1 MGRKI
6 AIYVFAVLLFLFSA
20 GPVLLTLVGGII
32 PEKVLL
38 SVPPRLFSMKPT
50 LSYYEY
56 IFTGKVPEAYEE
68 RGALRAMVSEE
79 ARLIPRAMLNS
90 ATVALAVMAA
100 NMVFGS
106 MAAYAFARIRFRG
119 KSPTFMG
126 IIMCRLVP
134 ASALVVP
141 FYMIIQA
148 LGLLD
153 TKLALI
159 LVHTLLTLPFT
170 VLILTMFFRR
180 VPVEIE
186 ESAVV
191 DGAKPLQVF
200 WKITLPLSASSMVA
214 TGLFS
219 FMLSYSEFMYSL
231 VLGGSQRSRTLPV
244 VMTSLIYNPDMIW
257 GMLMSGVFLTLI
269 PSLILAILVWK
280 FVVENIILG
289 AMKY

>member
-1 MGRKI
+1 MARKI
-6 AIYVFAVLLFLFSA
+6 AIYFFAVVLFLFSA
-20 GPVLLTLVGGII
+20 GPVLLTLFGGVI

-38 SVPPRLFSMKPT
+38 AVPPRWFSMKPT
-50 LSYYEY
+50 LAYYEY
-56 IFTGKVPEAYEE
+56 IFTGKVPASYEE
-68 RGALRAMVSEE
+68 RGAQRAMVSEE

-90 ATVALAVMAA
+90 ATVALAVMAV
-100 NMVFGS
+100 NIVFGS
-106 MAAYAFARIRFRG
+106 MAAYAFARFRFRG

-126 IIMCRLVP
+126 IVMCRLVP

-141 FYMIIQA
+141 FYLTVQA

-153 TKLALI
+153 TKLALV
-159 LVHTLLTLPFT
+159 LVHALFTLPFT
-170 VLILTMFFRR
+170 VLILTIFFRR
-180 VPVEIE
+180 IPVEIE

-191 DGAKPLQVF
+191 DGAQPLQVF
-200 WKITLPLSASSMVA
+200 WKITLPLSAASMVA
-214 TGLFS
+214 TGLFA

-257 GMLMSGVFLTLI
+257 GMIMSAVFLTLI
-269 PSLILAILVWK
+269 PSLILAIVVWK

-289 AMKY
+289 ASKY

>member
-90 ATVALAVMAA
+90 ATVALAVMAM

-134 ASALVVP
+134 ASTLVVP
-141 FYMIIQA
+141 FYLIIQA

-257 GMLMSGVFLTLI
+257 GMLMSGVFLALI

>member
-6 AIYVFAVLLFLFSA
+6 HVYIFAVLLFLFSA
-20 GPVLLTLVGGII
+20 GPLLLTLVGGII

-56 IFTGKVPEAYEE
+56 IFTGKVPEAFEE

-90 ATVALAVMAA
+90 ATVALAVMAM

-106 MAAYAFARIRFRG
+106 MAAYAFARIHFRG

-141 FYMIIQA
+141 FYLLIQA
-148 LGLLD
+148 FGLLD

-180 VPVEIE
+180 VPAEIE

-191 DGAKPLQVF
+191 DGAKPVQVF
-200 WKITLPLSASSMVA
+200 WRITLPLSASSMVA
-214 TGLFS
+214 TGLFA

-269 PSLILAILVWK
+269 PSLILAIVVWK

>member
-50 LSYYEY
+50 LSYYKY

-90 ATVALAVMAA
+90 ATVALAVMAM

-119 KSPTFMG
+119 KSLTFMG

-141 FYMIIQA
+141 FYLIIQA

-257 GMLMSGVFLTLI
+257 GMLMSGVFLALI

>member
-1 MGRKI
+1 MAKKI
-6 AIYVFAVLLFLFSA
+6 AIYFFAVLLFLFSA
-20 GPVLLTLVGGII
+20 GPLLLTMVGGVV

-38 SVPPRLFSMKPT
+38 AVPPRWFSMKPT
-50 LSYYEY
+50 VAYYRY
-56 IFTGKVPEAYEE
+56 IFTGVIPASYEE
-68 RGALRAMVSEE
+68 RGAQRAMVSEE

-100 NMVFGS
+100 NIVFGS

-141 FYMIIQA
+141 FYLIVQA
-148 LGLLD
+148 FGLLD
-153 TKLALI
+153 TKIALI

-180 VPVEIE
+180 IPVEIE

-191 DGAKPLQVF
+191 DGAKPFQVF
-200 WKITLPLSASSMVA
+200 WKITLPLSAASMVA
-214 TGLFS
+214 TGLFA

-257 GMLMSGVFLTLI
+257 GMIMSGVFLTLI
-269 PSLILAILVWK
+269 PSLILAIVVWK

>member
-50 LSYYEY
+50 LSYYKY

-90 ATVALAVMAA
+90 ATVALAVMAM

-141 FYMIIQA
+141 FYLIIQA

-170 VLILTMFFRR
+170 VLILTMFFRQ

-257 GMLMSGVFLTLI
+257 GMLMSGVFLALI

-280 FVVENIILG
+280 LVVENIILG

>member
-20 GPVLLTLVGGII
+20 GPVLLTLVGGVI

-219 FMLSYSEFMYSL
+219 FMLSYSEFMFSL

-280 FVVENIILG
+280 FVVENIVLG

>member
-50 LSYYEY
+50 LSYYKY

-90 ATVALAVMAA
+90 ATVALAVMAM

-119 KSPTFMG
+119 KSLTFMG

-257 GMLMSGVFLTLI
+257 GMLMSGVFLALI

>member
-6 AIYVFAVLLFLFSA
+6 AIYIFAVLLFLFSA
-20 GPVLLTLVGGII
+20 GPVLLTLVGGVI

-90 ATVALAVMAA
+90 STVALAVMAM

-106 MAAYAFARIRFRG
+106 MAAYAFARIHFRG
-119 KSPTFMG
+119 KAPTFMG

-141 FYMIIQA
+141 FYLLVQA
-148 LGLLD
+148 FGLLD
-153 TKLALI
+153 TKIALI

-170 VLILTMFFRR
+170 ILILTMFFRR

-191 DGAKPLQVF
+191 DGAKPMQVF

-269 PSLILAILVWK
+269 PSLILAIVVWK
-280 FVVENIILG
+280 FVVENIVLG

>member
-1 MGRKI
+1 MGKKI
-6 AIYVFAVLLFLFSA
+6 AIYFFAIVLFLFSA
-20 GPVLLTLVGGII
+20 GPVILTLVGGIV

-38 SVPPRLFSMKPT
+38 SVPPRWFSMKPT
-50 LSYYEY
+50 FAYYRY
-56 IFTGKVPEAYEE
+56 IFTGKIPEAFEE
-68 RGALRAMVSEE
+68 RGADRAMVSEE
-79 ARLIPRAMLNS
+79 ARLIPKAMFTS
-90 ATVALAVMAA
+90 ATVAVAVMGV
-100 NMVFGS
+100 NMIFGS

-141 FYMIIQA
+141 FYLIIQA
-148 LGLLD
+148 FGLLD
-153 TKLALI
+153 TKLSLI
-159 LVHTLLTLPFT
+159 MVHTLLTLPFT
-170 VLILTMFFRR
+170 VLILTMFFRKI
-180 VPVEIE
+180 PVEIE

-200 WKITLPLSASSMVA
+200 WKITLPLSAASMVA
-214 TGLFS
+214 TGLFA
-219 FMLSYSEFMYSL
+219 FMISYSEFMYSL
-231 VLGGSQRSRTLPV
+231 VLGGSERSRTLPI

-257 GMLMSGVFLTLI
+257 GMIMSGVFLTLI
-269 PSLILAILVWK
+269 PSLILAILVWE

>member
-6 AIYVFAVLLFLFSA
+6 SIYVFAVLLFLFSA

-219 FMLSYSEFMYSL
+219 FMLSYSEFMFSL

-244 VMTSLIYNPDMIW
+244 VMTSLIY
-257 GMLMSGVFLTLI
+257 I

-280 FVVENIILG
+280 FVVENIVLG

>member
-1 MGRKI
+1 MGKKI
-6 AIYVFAVLLFLFSA
+6 AIYFFAILLFIFSA
-20 GPVLLTLVGGII
+20 GPVILTFVGGII

-38 SVPPRLFSMKPT
+38 SVPPRWFSMKPT
-50 LSYYEY
+50 FSYYRY
-56 IFTGKVPEAYEE
+56 IFTGKIPEAFEE
-68 RGALRAMVSEE
+68 RGAERAMVSEE
-79 ARLIPRAMLNS
+79 ARLIPKAMLTS
-90 ATVALAVMAA
+90 ATIALAVMGV

-141 FYMIIQA
+141 FYLIIQA

-153 TKLALI
+153 TKLALVM
-159 LVHTLLTLPFT
+159 VHTLLTLPFT
-170 VLILTMFFRR
+170 VLILTMFFRKI
-180 VPVEIE
+180 PVEIE

-280 FVVENIILG
+280 FVVENIVLG

>member
-1 MGRKI
+1 MGKKI
-6 AIYVFAVLLFLFSA
+6 AIYFFAIVLFLFSA
-20 GPVLLTLVGGII
+20 GPVIITLVGGIV

-38 SVPPRLFSMKPT
+38 SVPPRWFSMKPT
-50 LSYYEY
+50 FAYYRY
-56 IFTGKVPEAYEE
+56 IFTGKIPEAFEE
-68 RGALRAMVSEE
+68 RGADRAMVSEE
-79 ARLIPRAMLNS
+79 ARLIPRAMLTS
-90 ATVALAVMAA
+90 ATIAVAVMGM

-141 FYMIIQA
+141 FYLIVQA
-148 LGLLD
+148 FGLLG

-159 LVHTLLTLPFT
+159 MVHTLLTLPFT
-170 VLILTMFFRR
+170 VLILTMFFRKI
-180 VPVEIE
+180 PVEIE

-200 WKITLPLSASSMVA
+200 WKITLPLSAASMVA
-214 TGLFS
+214 TGLFA

-231 VLGGSQRSRTLPV
+231 VLGGSERSRTLPI

-257 GMLMSGVFLTLI
+257 GMIMSGVFLTLI
-269 PSLILAILVWK
+269 PSLILAIVVWK

-289 AMKY
+289 ASKY

>member
-1 MGRKI
+1 MGKKI
-6 AIYVFAVLLFLFSA
+6 AIYFFAIVLFLFSA
-20 GPVLLTLVGGII
+20 GPVIITLVGGIV

-38 SVPPRLFSMKPT
+38 SVPPRWFSMKPT
-50 LSYYEY
+50 FAYYRY
-56 IFTGKVPEAYEE
+56 IFTGKIPEAFEE
-68 RGALRAMVSEE
+68 RGADRAMVSEE
-79 ARLIPRAMLNS
+79 ARLIPRAMLTS
-90 ATVALAVMAA
+90 ATIAVAVMGM

-141 FYMIIQA
+141 FYLIVQA
-148 LGLLD
+148 FGLLG

-159 LVHTLLTLPFT
+159 MVHTLLTLPFT
-170 VLILTMFFRR
+170 VLILTMFFRKI
-180 VPVEIE
+180 PVEIE

-200 WKITLPLSASSMVA
+200 WKITLPLSAASMVA
-214 TGLFS
+214 TGLFA

-231 VLGGSQRSRTLPV
+231 VLGGSERSRTLPI

-257 GMLMSGVFLTLI
+257 GMIMSGVFLTLI
-269 PSLILAILVWK
+269 PSLVLAIIVWK

-289 AMKY
+289 ASKY

>member
-1 MGRKI
+1 
-6 AIYVFAVLLFLFSA
+6 
-20 GPVLLTLVGGII
+20 
-32 PEKVLL
+32 
-38 SVPPRLFSMKPT
+38 
-50 LSYYEY
+50 
-56 IFTGKVPEAYEE
+56 
-68 RGALRAMVSEE
+68 
-79 ARLIPRAMLNS
+79 
-90 ATVALAVMAA
+90 
-100 NMVFGS
+100 
-106 MAAYAFARIRFRG
+106 
-119 KSPTFMG
+119 
-126 IIMCRLVP
+126 
-134 ASALVVP
+134 
-141 FYMIIQA
+141 MIIQA

-159 LVHTLLTLPFT
+159 LIHTLLTLPFT

-219 FMLSYSEFMYSL
+219 FMLSYSEFMFSL

-280 FVVENIILG
+280 FVVENIVLG

>member
-1 MGRKI
+1 MLKKV
-6 AIYVFAVLLFLFSA
+6 AIYFFAILLFLFSA
-20 GPVLLTLVGGII
+20 GPVFLTMVGGIV

-38 SVPPRLFSMKPT
+38 AVPPRWFSMKPT
-50 LSYYEY
+50 IAYYRY
-56 IFTGKVPEAYEE
+56 IFTGKIPEAYEE
-68 RGALRAMVSEE
+68 RGAQRAMVSEE

-90 ATVALAVMAA
+90 ATVALAVMAL
-100 NMVFGS
+100 NIVFGS
-106 MAAYAFARIRFRG
+106 MAAYAFARIKFRG

-141 FYMIIQA
+141 FYLIVQA

-153 TKLALI
+153 TKISLI
-159 LVHTLLTLPFT
+159 LVHTLLTMPFT

-180 VPVEIE
+180 IPVEIE

-191 DGAKPLQVF
+191 DGASPFQVF
-200 WKITLPLSASSMVA
+200 RKITLPLSAASMVA
-214 TGLFS
+214 TGLFA

-257 GMLMSGVFLTLI
+257 GMIMSGVFLTLV
-269 PSLILAILVWK
+269 PSLILAVAVWK

-289 AMKY
+289 ATKY

>member
-1 MGRKI
+1 M
-6 AIYVFAVLLFLFSA
+6 
-20 GPVLLTLVGGII
+20 
-32 PEKVLL
+32 
-38 SVPPRLFSMKPT
+38 
-50 LSYYEY
+50 
-56 IFTGKVPEAYEE
+56 
-68 RGALRAMVSEE
+68 
-79 ARLIPRAMLNS
+79 
-90 ATVALAVMAA
+90 

-119 KSPTFMG
+119 KSLTFMG

-257 GMLMSGVFLTLI
+257 GMLMSGVFLALI

>member
-1 MGRKI
+1 MGKKI
-6 AIYVFAVLLFLFSA
+6 AIYFFAILLFIFSA
-20 GPVLLTLVGGII
+20 GPVILTFVGGII

-38 SVPPRLFSMKPT
+38 SVPPRWFSMKPT
-50 LSYYEY
+50 FSYYRY
-56 IFTGKVPEAYEE
+56 IFTGKIPEAFEE
-68 RGALRAMVSEE
+68 RGAERAMVSEE
-79 ARLIPRAMLNS
+79 ARLIPKAMLTS
-90 ATVALAVMAA
+90 ATIALAVMGV

-141 FYMIIQA
+141 FYLIIQA

-153 TKLALI
+153 TKLALVM
-159 LVHTLLTLPFT
+159 VHTLLTLPFT
-170 VLILTMFFRR
+170 VLILTMFFRKI
-180 VPVEIE
+180 PVEIE

-231 VLGGSQRSRTLPV
+231 VLGGSERSRTLPI

-257 GMLMSGVFLTLI
+257 GMIMSGVFLTLI

-280 FVVENIILG
+280 LVVENIILG